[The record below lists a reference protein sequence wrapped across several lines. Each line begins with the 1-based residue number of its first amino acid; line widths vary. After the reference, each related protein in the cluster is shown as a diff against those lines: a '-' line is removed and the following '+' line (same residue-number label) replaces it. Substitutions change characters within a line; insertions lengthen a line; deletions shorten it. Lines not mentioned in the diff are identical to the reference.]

1 MSFINQKDGAV
12 FAPGYFLATETDVV
26 RQTREIAQ
34 DHSNV
39 QVDDEGYMYVPGGS
53 IYPSNDSD
61 AEGIIYENVNVTSGN
76 MPGSVVTR
84 GTVYSDR
91 LAEEISDD
99 AVTALEDLGFVFV
112 EEAPA
117 VERPF

>member
-1 MSFINQKDGAV
+1 MSFIYDKEGTV
-12 FAPGYFLATETDVV
+12 YAPGWFLASEVGV
-26 RQTREIAQ
+26 ERKTREISTE
-34 DHSNV
+34 HENV
-39 QVDDEGYMYVPGGS
+39 QTDEDGYMWVPGGS

-76 MPGSVVTR
+76 MPGSVVTK
-84 GTVYSDR
+84 GTVYADR

-99 AVTALEDLGFVFV
+99 AVSALEDLGFVFV
-112 EEAPA
+112 DEAPA